1 MQHGPRF
8 LNYTTDR
15 VRGHQRLNGALYL
28 DLPRTTAHL
37 SWNKDAPVSLTVSAA
52 DATGL
57 SSVVRAKTPMQCVGR

>member
-37 SWNKDAPVSLTVSAA
+37 SWNEDASVSLTVPAA
-52 DATGL
+52 G
-57 SSVVRAKTPMQCVGR
+57 CGRIVP